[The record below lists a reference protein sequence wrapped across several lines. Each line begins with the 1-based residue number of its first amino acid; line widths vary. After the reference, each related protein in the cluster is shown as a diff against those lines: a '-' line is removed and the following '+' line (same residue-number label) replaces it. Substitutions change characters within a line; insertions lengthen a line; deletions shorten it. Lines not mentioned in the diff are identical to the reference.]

1 MVASDNKTERQ
12 TKHDED
18 NKRETEKERE
28 SERVKDRA
36 GEREG
41 YDLHLRIYECI
52 TTVSRISLDLTPVLT
67 LSLWLYRF
75 GLPSMLCISHS
86 CAHSHSHSHSL
97 SPTLS
102 LHDSAGGGRALHHG
116 HQLLDLHAL
125 RMPLAEL
132 LQVLIL
138 IREAQD

>member
-1 MVASDNKTERQ
+1 MAAIERQ
-12 TKHDED
+12 KKNDEENTTK
-18 NKRETEKERE
+18 TEKERE
-28 SERVKDRA
+28 SERKREQ
-36 GEREG
+36 EREK
-41 YDLHLRIYECI
+41 DMICIYECI

-67 LSLWLYRF
+67 LSLWLYRL
-75 GLPSMLCISHS
+75 GYPSMLCISHS

-116 HQLLDLHAL
+116 HQLIDLHAL